1 MARKPSAQATTLLEA
16 ERADREENADVNEAI
31 ARTDSE
37 VFTDAMGDEPLDDE
51 AGTELEDMG
60 DGLEGEDLE
69 EDEDAEGE
77 QQAAPEGEESAEEG
91 EQEAEGEE
99 AEGDEQGGQPPQH
112 AVEQRPQ

>member
-1 MARKPSAQATTLLEA
+1 MARKPSAQATALLEA

-37 VFTDAMGDEPLDDE
+37 VFTDALGDEPLDAE
-51 AGTELEDMG
+51 AGTELEEMG

-69 EDEDAEGE
+69 EDEEAEGE

-91 EQEAEGEE
+91 EEGEEE
-99 AEGDEQGGQPPQH
+99 AEGDEGQGEEPPPV
-112 AVEQRPQ
+112 VEQRPQP